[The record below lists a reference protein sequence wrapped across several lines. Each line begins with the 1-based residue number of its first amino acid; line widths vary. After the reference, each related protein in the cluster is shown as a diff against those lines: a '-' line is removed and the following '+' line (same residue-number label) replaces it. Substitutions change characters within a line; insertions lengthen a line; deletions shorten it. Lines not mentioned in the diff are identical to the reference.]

1 MTTVFLMYSILS
13 RNKRFASVT
22 LFCILTWFRNI
33 KSVKREYCFS
43 PTATVISVII
53 EAYHLTVRTSVN
65 QVNLSSVNLCATA
78 QDDNIQRKAC
88 VINNIQL
95 RCDETFFLQHCRVDK
110 VWFLFHIS
118 PCFFQ
123 SESKFLWVK
132 AVVGGLQTYSKV
144 SAFVRRNVEG
154 VWFWRWER

>member
-13 RNKRFASVT
+13 RNKRFASIT

-78 QDDNIQRKAC
+78 
-88 VINNIQL
+88 
-95 RCDETFFLQHCRVDK
+95 
-110 VWFLFHIS
+110 
-118 PCFFQ
+118 
-123 SESKFLWVK
+123 
-132 AVVGGLQTYSKV
+132 
-144 SAFVRRNVEG
+144 
-154 VWFWRWER
+154 